1 MCRKYTAVSWCLL
14 ALGLGLILS
23 CLVGSVF
30 WRLLIGAALVA
41 AGILLPG
48 SCKH

>member
-1 MCRKYTAVSWCLL
+1 MCRKYQTLSWFVL

-23 CLVGSVF
+23 CLVESVF

-41 AGILLPG
+41 AGLLLPG
-48 SCKH
+48 MGKR